1 MSIIKRVS
9 PEEAKALI
17 DSDGYQYVDVRSIPE
32 FEAGHPTGAFN
43 VPWKHMGAS
52 GASDNDDFLAV
63 METAFGKEAKI
74 VVGCKSGGRSL
85 AAAQTL
91 AAAGFTNV
99 IDQRAG
105 FMGGMGPGG
114 PEAGWAMQGLPTA
127 RQAEPGHSYQEL
139 ESRLK

>member
-1 MSIIKRVS
+1 MSVIKRVS

-17 DSDGYQYVDVRSIPE
+17 DNDGYQYVDVRSIPE
-32 FEAGHPTGAFN
+32 FEAGHPTGAWN
-43 VPWKHMGAS
+43 VPWKHMSAA
-52 GASDNDDFLAV
+52 GASDNAEFLPV
-63 METAFGKEAKI
+63 METVFGKDAKI

-91 AAAGFTNV
+91 ASAGFTNV

-114 PEAGWAMQGLPTA
+114 PEAGWAMQGLPTT